1 MYQRIILLGVLS
13 MLMIPGKA
21 PAVTI
26 CWMSR
31 VVTDSQ
37 GVRIF
42 FQQYHNMALSGAVV
56 TANEA
61 APRRRFRV
69 EAGQVHW
76 ENGDTEPSLL
86 LKPAE
91 WAPLIAGVENTCR
104 ISFDEQLGH
113 RGVSAEASFTPPGQ
127 PMTAKQFIRA
137 E

>member
-1 MYQRIILLGVLS
+1 MNHRSALLCVPLL
-13 MLMIPGKA
+13 LMISGQA
-21 PAVTI
+21 LAGTI
-26 CWMSR
+26 CWMER

-42 FQQYHNMALSGAVV
+42 FHPYHNMTFGGAVV

-61 APRRRFRV
+61 APRRRFRI

-76 ENGDTEPSLL
+76 ENGDAEPSLL
-86 LKPAE
+86 LKPGE

-104 ISFDEQLGH
+104 ISFAEQLGQ
-113 RGVSAEASFTPPGQ
+113 RGVTAEASFTPPGQ